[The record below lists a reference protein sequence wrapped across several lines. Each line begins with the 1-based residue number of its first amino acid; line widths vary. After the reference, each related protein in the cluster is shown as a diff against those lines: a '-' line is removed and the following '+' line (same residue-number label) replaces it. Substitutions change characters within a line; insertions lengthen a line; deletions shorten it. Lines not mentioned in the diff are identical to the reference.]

1 MKKHMH
7 NFTEKAALFSFFFRM
22 AIRSFTQT
30 EKAAQVFADHFKS
43 EFLRSITKASSN
55 METDLIF
62 SKQKYSDVERDVKI
76 PIKEI

>member
-1 MKKHMH
+1 MKKYIY
-7 NFTEKAALFSFFFRM
+7 NFREKVALFSFFFRM
-22 AIRSFTQT
+22 AMRSFTQT

-55 METDLIF
+55 METDVIF
-62 SKQKYSDVERDVKI
+62 RKQKSSNVERDVKI